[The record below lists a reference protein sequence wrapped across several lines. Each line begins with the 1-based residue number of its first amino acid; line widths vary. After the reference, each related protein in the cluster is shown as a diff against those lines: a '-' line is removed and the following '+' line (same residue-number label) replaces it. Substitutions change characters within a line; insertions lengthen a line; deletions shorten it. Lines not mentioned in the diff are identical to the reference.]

1 MLRPSPPLR
10 PGHDATPALV
20 PPPPVP
26 PPPRRRT
33 RMRNHAPR
41 RTSPGG
47 EGGSASGRNGGETAD
62 EQRPPDP
69 RSPAHAAGS
78 VTGTID
84 VGRSTLQ
91 RGEPDGT
98 GGRRRPERP
107 SHRSHDESALGM
119 SRCTTVTRNAP
130 SLAPCFGR
138 DRSGAGTERP
148 RGREPGS
155 GPLHPSHPSRPHRSR
170 YEGWP
175 AAAGRTSGSVGPRAP
190 ATLARRPRRGPHR
203 PRRPPLY
210 AAGRSPRSPT
220 HGRARRA
227 SCCRPPASSARRHD
241 RSAPSAPRNPSG
253 GCTEPEPGGAELEP
267 ATTGSTAPEERTAGI
282 RRSEDGR
289 DAGAVAAPLAAGL
302 SPTRTRLL
310 RDQRPGHP
318 PDTRRGDQAGLV
330 PAVAPGTVSV
340 VPWPGPGRPHPG
352 PPERSE

>member
-69 RSPAHAAGS
+69 RSPARAAGS
-78 VTGTID
+78 VTGNVD
-84 VGRSTLQ
+84 VGRSTLH
-91 RGEPDGT
+91 RGQPDGP
-98 GGRRRPERP
+98 GGRGRPERP
-107 SHRSHDESALGM
+107 SHRGHDEAALGVP
-119 SRCTTVTRNAP
+119 RCTTVTATPHLSHPASGAIAPVRERNGPAGASRDQAHCTRP
-130 SLAPCFGR
+130 TLPGR
-138 DRSGAGTERP
+138 TGAGTRAGLRRP
-148 RGREPGS
+148 
-155 GPLHPSHPSRPHRSR
+155 
-170 YEGWP
+170 
-175 AAAGRTSGSVGPRAP
+175 V
-190 ATLARRPRRGPHR
+190 ARRDPSAPGPPRHSPDVHDEGLTGRAGHPCT
-203 PRRPPLY
+203 PPV
-210 AAGRSPRSPT
+210 GR
-220 HGRARRA
+220 HGLHARRARRA

-282 RRSEDGR
+282 RRGEHGR